1 MFGKKKSVAGLDIGS
16 SSIKMVELEGKLNNL
31 NLVSLGFENLPG
43 DTIIDGQIME
53 LNVVSD
59 VIQSV
64 CTNHQVNADN
74 VVTGVSGHS
83 VILKNIVLPPMSHE
97 ELEESIDWHAEEHI
111 PYDLADVSLDYQV
124 TAETADSTHVLI
136 AACKRERI
144 DNIKQAIQLA
154 GKTPVVIDVDTFAL
168 QNCYEVNYNPTDDD
182 VVTLL
187 NIGASTMNVNIV
199 KGTRSLFTRD
209 ITVGGSQFTDV
220 LQRSLGLNFQQ
231 AEAVKRGVAGRG
243 RRHRRKI
250 HRAADEQRDRDRRD
264 GDPKDFRF
272 LSCDDRGQLR
282 RVVQK
287 ILISGGGSKLAGLA
301 QELSERLELPVE
313 VLEPVP
319 QYQSRRQEI
328 RPGLSQRDRAGNGG
342 CRRIGRK
349 GSVNK
354 MIKINLL
361 NSVTERQSGTVAA
374 VDRKISSPASRFL
387 LMSVVV
393 ERYARRR
400 HRLGRYQ
407 HADGKDR
414 GRTRA

>member
-16 SSIKMVELEGKLNNL
+16 SSIKMVELDGKLNNL
-31 NLVSLGFENLPG
+31 NLVSLGFENLPA

-64 CTNHQVNADN
+64 CNSHQIKADR

-83 VILKNIVLPPMSHE
+83 VILKNIVLPPMTRE

-124 TAETADSTHVLI
+124 TAESNDATNVLI

-154 GKTPVVIDVDTFAL
+154 GKSPVVIDVDTFAL
-168 QNCYEVNYNPTDDD
+168 QNCYEVNYEPTDDD

-199 KGTRSLFTRD
+199 QGTRSLFTRD

-231 AEAVKRGVAGRG
+231 AEAIKRGVTDGVDGIEEKSIEPLMNNVTEVVAMEIQ
-243 RRHRRKI
+243 KTFDFY
-250 HRAADEQRDRDRRD
+250 RATTEDNET
-264 GDPKDFRF
+264 
-272 LSCDDRGQLR
+272 
-282 RVVQK
+282 VVQK
-287 ILISGGGSKLAGLA
+287 ILISGGGSKLIGLA
-301 QELSERLELPVE
+301 QELSQRLELPVE
-313 VLEPVP
+313 VLDPF
-319 QYQSRRQEI
+319 
-328 RPGLSQRDRAGNGG
+328 
-342 CRRIGRK
+342 RRIK
-349 GSVNK
+349 VDSKKFDPDYLKEIVPE
-354 MIKINLL
+354 MA
-361 NSVTERQSGTVAA
+361 VAVGLA
-374 VDRKISSPASRFL
+374 V
-387 LMSVVV
+387 
-393 ERYARRR
+393 
-400 HRLGRYQ
+400 
-407 HADGKDR
+407 R
-414 GRTRA
+414 GV

>member
-16 SSIKMVELEGKLNNL
+16 SSIKMVELDGKANSL

-64 CTNHQVNADN
+64 CANHQVNATS

-83 VILKNIVLPPMSHE
+83 VILKNIVLPPMSRE

-124 TAETADSTHVLI
+124 TAESPEATHVLI

-154 GKTPVVIDVDTFAL
+154 GKTPVIIDVDTFAL
-168 QNCYEVNYNPTDDD
+168 QNCYEVNYNPSEND

-220 LQRSLGLNFQQ
+220 LQRSLGLNFQE
-231 AEAVKRGVAGRG
+231 AEAVKRGVVDASSGIEE
-243 RRHRRKI
+243 KSI
-250 HRAADEQRDRDRRD
+250 EPLMNNVTEIVAMEIQKTFDFYRATT
-264 GDPKDFRF
+264 
-272 LSCDDRGQLR
+272 DDNET
-282 RVVQK
+282 VVQK
-287 ILISGGGSKLAGLA
+287 ILISGGGSKLAGIA
-301 QELSERLELPVE
+301 QELSTRLELPVE
-313 VLEPVP
+313 VLDPFRNIKVDPKKFDPDYLAEIVP
-319 QYQSRRQEI
+319 EMAVAV
-328 RPGLSQRDRAGNGG
+328 GL
-342 CRRIGRK
+342 
-349 GSVNK
+349 
-354 MIKINLL
+354 
-361 NSVTERQSGTVAA
+361 A
-374 VDRKISSPASRFL
+374 V
-387 LMSVVV
+387 
-393 ERYARRR
+393 
-400 HRLGRYQ
+400 
-407 HADGKDR
+407 R
-414 GRTRA
+414 GV

>member
-1 MFGKKKSVAGLDIGS
+1 MFGKKKSIAGLDIGS

-31 NLVSLGFENLPG
+31 SLTSLGFENLPG

-64 CTNHQVNADN
+64 CANHQVSATN

-83 VILKNIVLPPMSHE
+83 VILKNIVLPPMSQE

-124 TAETADSTHVLI
+124 TAETPEATNVLI

-154 GKTPVVIDVDTFAL
+154 GKTPIVIDVDTFAL
-168 QNCYEVNYNPTDDD
+168 QNCYEVNYQPADDE

-231 AEAVKRGVAGRG
+231 AEAVKRGVVDAVDGLEE
-243 RRHRRKI
+243 KAI
-250 HRAADEQRDRDRRD
+250 EPLMNNVTEIVAMEIQKTFDFYRATTEDNETQV
-264 GDPKDFRF
+264 G
-272 LSCDDRGQLR
+272 
-282 RVVQK
+282 K
-287 ILISGGGSKLAGLA
+287 ILISGGGSKLAGLS
-301 QELSERLELPVE
+301 QELSQRLEMPVE
-313 VLEPVP
+313 VLNPFRNIKVDNKKFDPDYINEIVP
-319 QYQSRRQEI
+319 EMAVAVGLAI
-328 RPGLSQRDRAGNGG
+328 RG
-342 CRRIGRK
+342 
-349 GSVNK
+349 V
-354 MIKINLL
+354 
-361 NSVTERQSGTVAA
+361 
-374 VDRKISSPASRFL
+374 
-387 LMSVVV
+387 
-393 ERYARRR
+393 
-400 HRLGRYQ
+400 
-407 HADGKDR
+407 
-414 GRTRA
+414 

>member
-64 CTNHQVNADN
+64 CSNHQVTATN

-83 VILKNIVLPPMSHE
+83 VILKNIVLPPMSRE

-124 TAETADSTHVLI
+124 TAESPESTNVLI
-136 AACKRERI
+136 AACKKERI

-154 GKTPVVIDVDTFAL
+154 GKSPVVIDVDTFAL
-168 QNCYEVNYNPTDDD
+168 QNCYEVNYTPGEDD

-220 LQRSLGLNFQQ
+220 LQRSLGLSFQQ
-231 AEAVKRGVAGRG
+231 AEAVKRGVSHAVEGLEE
-243 RRHRRKI
+243 KSI
-250 HRAADEQRDRDRRD
+250 EPLMNNVTEIVAMEIQKTFDFYRATSEDNQT
-264 GDPKDFRF
+264 
-272 LSCDDRGQLR
+272 
-282 RVVQK
+282 VVQK
-287 ILISGGGSKLAGLA
+287 ILISGGGSKLQGFA
-301 QELSERLELPVE
+301 QELSARLELPVE
-313 VLEPVP
+313 VLNPF
-319 QYQSRRQEI
+319 R
-328 RPGLSQRDRAGNGG
+328 N
-342 CRRIGRK
+342 
-349 GSVNK
+349 
-354 MIKINLL
+354 IK
-361 NSVTERQSGTVAA
+361 VD
-374 VDRKISSPASRFL
+374 DRKFDPGYIQDIMPEMAVAVGL
-387 LMSVVV
+387 
-393 ERYARRR
+393 AI
-400 HRLGRYQ
+400 
-407 HADGKDR
+407 R
-414 GRTRA
+414 GVN

>member
-16 SSIKMVELEGKLNNL
+16 SSVKMVELEGKLNSL
-31 NLVSLGFENLPG
+31 NLVSLGFENLPA

-59 VIQSV
+59 VIQNV
-64 CTNHQVNADN
+64 CTNHQVNATN

-83 VILKNIVLPPMSHE
+83 VILKNIVLPAMSRE

-168 QNCYEVNYNPTDDD
+168 QNCYEINYNPTEQD

-209 ITVGGSQFTDV
+209 ITVGGSQFTNV
-220 LQRSLGLNFQQ
+220 LQRGLGLCFQQ
-231 AEAVKRGVAGRG
+231 AEAVKRGV
-243 RRHRRKI
+243 
-250 HRAADEQRDRDRRD
+250 
-264 GDPKDFRF
+264 P
-272 LSCDDRGQLR
+272 
-282 RVVQK
+282 
-287 ILISGGGSKLAGLA
+287 
-301 QELSERLELPVE
+301 
-313 VLEPVP
+313 
-319 QYQSRRQEI
+319 
-328 RPGLSQRDRAGNGG
+328 
-342 CRRIGRK
+342 
-349 GSVNK
+349 
-354 MIKINLL
+354 
-361 NSVTERQSGTVAA
+361 
-374 VDRKISSPASRFL
+374 
-387 LMSVVV
+387 
-393 ERYARRR
+393 
-400 HRLGRYQ
+400 
-407 HADGKDR
+407 
-414 GRTRA
+414 

>member
-31 NLVSLGFENLPG
+31 NLVSLGYENLPS

-64 CTNHQVNADN
+64 CSNHQVNATN

-83 VILKNIVLPPMSHE
+83 VILKNIVLPPMSRD

-124 TAETADSTHVLI
+124 TAESPEATHVLI
-136 AACKRERI
+136 AACKKERI

-168 QNCYEVNYNPTDDD
+168 QNCYEVNYTPSDDE

-199 KGTRSLFTRD
+199 RGTRSLFTRD

-231 AEAVKRGVAGRG
+231 AEAVKRGVSDAVEGLEE
-243 RRHRRKI
+243 KSI
-250 HRAADEQRDRDRRD
+250 EPLMNNVTEIVAMEIQKTFDFYRATTEDNET
-264 GDPKDFRF
+264 
-272 LSCDDRGQLR
+272 
-282 RVVQK
+282 VVQK

-301 QELSERLELPVE
+301 QELSQRLELPVE
-313 VLEPVP
+313 VLNPF
-319 QYQSRRQEI
+319 R
-328 RPGLSQRDRAGNGG
+328 N
-342 CRRIGRK
+342 
-349 GSVNK
+349 
-354 MIKINLL
+354 IK
-361 NSVTERQSGTVAA
+361 V
-374 VDRKISSPASRFL
+374 
-387 LMSVVV
+387 
-393 ERYARRR
+393 
-400 HRLGRYQ
+400 
-407 HADGKDR
+407 DGKKFDPDYLSEIVPEMAVAVGLAVR
-414 GRTRA
+414 GV